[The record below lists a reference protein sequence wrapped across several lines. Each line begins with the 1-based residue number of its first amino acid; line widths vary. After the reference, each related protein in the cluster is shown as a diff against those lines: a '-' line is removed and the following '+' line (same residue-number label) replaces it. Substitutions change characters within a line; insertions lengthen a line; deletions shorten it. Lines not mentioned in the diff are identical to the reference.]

1 MPFIKHYE
9 MLRNVSRTFALSIEQ
24 LPTPVRNVVTIAY
37 LMFRVSDC
45 LEDHYE
51 MPPKRKS
58 QLLRLWADVMQG
70 QEPIQKF
77 LDGMSDIDAKGDP
90 EIEVALQADEVL
102 DALNELPQIPR
113 DILIKHVCD
122 TSEGMARWQDHGPF
136 VEDEAAMDDY
146 MHEVAGRVGHLLTEV
161 FIWYDPPLA
170 GNRETLMKLGREFGL
185 ALQTVNIIRGM
196 RKDFERGWVF
206 VPQTIYGEQGL
217 NRDNLFEP
225 HNSDRAMR
233 FVARLADKA
242 ERHLGNGLDYIMLLP
257 RAQRRIRLF
266 CIWPLLF
273 AVKTL
278 AISRNNVAVIADE
291 AKITRPQVK
300 RIVAISSLIWWSDF
314 LLGCYYRALSKVSY

>member
-1 MPFIKHYE
+1 MPMMKHYE

-24 LPTPVRNVVTIAY
+24 LPVPVRDVVTIAY

-45 LEDHYE
+45 LEDHDE
-51 MPPKRKS
+51 MPPERKAN
-58 QLLRLWADVMQG
+58 LLRLWADVMRG
-70 QEPIQKF
+70 QQIVQKF

-136 VEDEAAMDDY
+136 VKDVAAMDDY
-146 MHEVAGRVGHLLTEV
+146 MHEVAGRVGYLLTDV
-161 FIWYDPPLA
+161 FIWHDSSLA

-196 RKDFERGWVF
+196 RKDYERGWVF
-206 VPQTIYGEQGL
+206 VPQAMYEAEGL
-217 NRDNLFEP
+217 TRENLFDKDNRE
-225 HNSDRAMR
+225 RAMR
-233 FVARLADKA
+233 VVARLADKA
-242 ERHLGNGLDYIMLLP
+242 ERHLGNGLAYITLLP

-278 AISRNNVAVIADE
+278 AISRNNRAVIADE
-291 AKITRPQVK
+291 AKITRSQVK
-300 RIVAISSLIWWSDF
+300 RIVAISSLIWWSD
-314 LLGCYYRALSKVSY
+314 LLLRCYYRLLSKVAQ